1 MATNANA
8 INYFSPAKWVV
19 SKVAGEGTHTTIG
32 AALTAAS
39 AGDTIVV
46 MAGTYTE
53 NPVLVASV
61 NLVAWNGDA
70 LTPTV
75 IINGDCTATFAGT
88 CSISG
93 ICLQTNS
100 ASLLTVS
107 GSNATNVNLK
117 DCNISCLNATG
128 ISFSSSS
135 AASGISLVG
144 CYGDI
149 ATTGISLYAM
159 SAAGGLSI
167 SYTNIQNGG
176 NSTTASTASSGIV
189 TYTYSELVFPT
200 VTSGTAVISVDECMI
215 TTNGSYN
222 ATALTHGGNASF
234 CTVYNS
240 YLQGGTSSA
249 LVVNSTLTCAN
260 CIINSTATNAVSGS
274 GTIIYNG
281 FFFVGTSYLVNTTTQ
296 TNVGTIQGIRAG
308 NAPAAGFLGEQ
319 IRSFVASGSA
329 ISLSTTV
336 AANITS
342 ISLTPGIWD
351 VSSIVNSV
359 AQATTCT
366 AYISSISTTSATTGT
381 NGDNRADGQPPSAT
395 LATSVS
401 IPSYRLTLAATTTVY
416 LVAQANFSAGTV
428 TVFGRI
434 SATRV
439 G

>member
-1 MATNANA
+1 MPTNSNAT
-8 INYFSPAKWVV
+8 NYFSPARWVV
-19 SKVAGEGTHTTIG
+19 SKVAGEGTHTTIS
-32 AALTAAS
+32 AALAVAS

-53 NPVLVASV
+53 NPSLVASV
-61 NLVAWNGDA
+61 NIVAWNGDA

-75 IINGDCTATFAGT
+75 IINGNCTATFAGE

-107 GSNATNVNLK
+107 GSSATNVNLK
-117 DCNISCLNATG
+117 DCNINCLNSTG

-135 AASGISLVG
+135 ATSGISLVG
-144 CYGDI
+144 CYGNI
-149 ATTGISLYAM
+149 ATTGISLYTM

-167 SYTNIQNGG
+167 SYTNIENNGS
-176 NSTTASTASSGIV
+176 STTASTASSGVV
-189 TYTYSELVFPT
+189 TYAYSELVFPT
-200 VTSGTAVISVDECMI
+200 VTSGTAVISVNQCQL

-222 ATALTHGGNASF
+222 AVALTHGGSASF
-234 CTVYNS
+234 CTLYNS

-249 LVVNSTLTCAN
+249 LVVNSTLTCSN
-260 CIINSTATNAVSGS
+260 CIINSTATSAVGGS
-274 GTIIYNG
+274 GTIISNG
-281 FFFVGTSYLVNTTTQ
+281 FFYVGTSYLMNTTTQ

-319 IRSFVASGSA
+319 IRSAVASGSS

-351 VSSIVNSV
+351 VSSIINST
-359 AQATTCT
+359 AQTTTCT

-381 NGDNRADGQPPSAT
+381 NGDNRADGQPPSST

-401 IPSYRLTLAATTTVY
+401 IPAYRLTLAATTTVY